1 MWDVVVAL
9 ILMGFG
15 ALVVIVGGAVF
26 IAALFWM
33 QNGGKDE

>member
-1 MWDVVVAL
+1 MWDVVVTV

-26 IAALFWM
+26 AWAVFWM
-33 QNGGKDE
+33 QNGGGDE